1 MYFSALEPEITKEF
15 IFSKINQESI
25 MQFYTGIDVTSK
37 KLHLSPFRNDHKVT
51 CALYKSKSNILYLHD
66 FATNEHINC
75 FQVVMKK
82 YGVNYYEALQIIA
95 RDFRLIGGSNS
106 NLKEAPKDEE
116 NPVQEPPENNQV
128 DESKIEENY
137 SQFKK
142 WLYIVLAIL
151 LLSVFG
157 LYLYRNHSSQVEETD
172 NSDVENVIEMA
183 EAEMPEPPKSVKLDY
198 EMFLYIFKTLSSGP
212 NKFEFHKPPQALI
225 DKYGL
230 ECHELI
236 EQYSR
241 SYALGRNIK
250 NEGYNLA
257 ATGKNA
263 WGFVLYRGEE
273 GDVLALEI
281 LDPDDYK
288 DFINQANEYGVARV
302 KMYSDYEDEEFV
314 GNKVFAAIRVP
325 KGSIVDIT
333 SEDEL
338 NTYDVIGPLY
348 IEDNSNRIGLHTEVE
363 HWDFNRDPRF
373 N

>member
-1 MYFSALEPEITKEF
+1 MKECINCKAILEDDELFCHECGTKQVLEETEAQEEET
-15 IFSKINQESI
+15 QESQGKKCI
-25 MQFYTGIDVTSK
+25 HCGETIDDDSMFCPFCGKQQDEPSSEAIKEEYKTPEEDK
-37 KLHLSPFRNDHKVT
+37 KT
-51 CALYKSKSNILYLHD
+51 
-66 FATNEHINC
+66 
-75 FQVVMKK
+75 Q
-82 YGVNYYEALQIIA
+82 
-95 RDFRLIGGSNS
+95 
-106 NLKEAPKDEE
+106 NLKEAPNEE
-116 NPVQEPPENNQV
+116 DNPVEEPSDNNQV
-128 DESKIEENY
+128 EKPNIEKDN
-137 SQFKK
+137 SQLKK
-142 WLYIVLAIL
+142 CIYIVLAIL

-157 LYLYRNHSSQVEETD
+157 LYLYRNHTSHVEETD
-172 NSDVENVIEMA
+172 NSDVENVIKMA

-281 LDPDDYK
+281 FDPDDYK

-348 IEDNSNRIGLHTEVE
+348 TEYGSNRIELHARVE
-363 HWDFNRDPRF
+363 HWDFDRSSTENQ
-373 N
+373 

>member
-1 MYFSALEPEITKEF
+1 MKECINCKTILEDDELFCHECGTKQEIEKTEDLAEET
-15 IFSKINQESI
+15 QESQGKKCI
-25 MQFYTGIDVTSK
+25 HCGETIDDDSMFCPYCGKQQNEPSSEGIKVEDTTSEEDK
-37 KLHLSPFRNDHKVT
+37 NT
-51 CALYKSKSNILYLHD
+51 
-66 FATNEHINC
+66 
-75 FQVVMKK
+75 Q
-82 YGVNYYEALQIIA
+82 
-95 RDFRLIGGSNS
+95 